1 MQRIFPMD
9 FQNDKHIAWECEV
22 ASRFFSILKYMVF
35 VGEGVEC
42 RYIFS
47 HSVALSRNT
56 QKFQLSQIRR
66 RQDIYFKVVALS
78 FGSIINIIHCKHP
91 EKNRHP
97 MMNICVCWIVCELVQ
112 KKPMHFL
119 KVIYVLQHQS
129 QSFIFP
135 HCLLNVLM

>member
-1 MQRIFPMD
+1 MSLHFSLIVWRFPEIHKNSNYPK
-9 FQNDKHIAWECEV
+9 FEEDKISI
-22 ASRFFSILKYMVF
+22 SRWW
-35 VGEGVEC
+35 
-42 RYIFS
+42 
-47 HSVALSRNT
+47 
-56 QKFQLSQIRR
+56 
-66 RQDIYFKVVALS
+66 VVALS
-78 FGSIINIIHCKHP
+78 FGSIINITHCKHP